1 MEKCKAHGQSRLIG
15 ACEWQRLAHVT
26 RTRVR
31 AMAAQ
36 SGENQNAVYDKK
48 QQNTQ
53 FITYLKSRAS
63 ELHHGE
69 IEESALSPFGCLGEY
84 KSIPFTGSLKKKKL
98 RKYSRY

>member
-1 MEKCKAHGQSRLIG
+1 MVKTKML
-15 ACEWQRLAHVT
+15 
-26 RTRVR
+26 
-31 AMAAQ
+31 
-36 SGENQNAVYDKK
+36 NDKK

-53 FITYLKSRAS
+53 FITYLKNRAS

-84 KSIPFTGSLKKKKL
+84 KSFPVTGSLKKKKL